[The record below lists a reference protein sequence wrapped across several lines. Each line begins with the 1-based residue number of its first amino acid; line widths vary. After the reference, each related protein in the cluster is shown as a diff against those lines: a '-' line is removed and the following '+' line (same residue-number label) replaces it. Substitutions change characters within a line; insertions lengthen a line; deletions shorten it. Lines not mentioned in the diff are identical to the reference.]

1 MEIPSKL
8 IGIMSAIW
16 SNLNRTDM
24 NRKTFLQQTGMFAAA
39 GVLYPT
45 LSRAGGRM
53 VPKAGD
59 AIGLQLYSVGALMEA
74 DAKGTLQQLAAI
86 GYKNLESAGG
96 SKGLYYGYKPKE
108 FASMVKDMGM
118 TWRSEHVGGVPF
130 TLATLMKL
138 ATNAADSAKIQ
149 QYAPMIERM
158 PPSANLRDNAQQ
170 LADEA
175 AEGGLEYLV
184 CAAIPTKTMD
194 DVKLAVDVFGKAGE
208 ACKKAGVQFAFHNH
222 SFEFVPIDGVVPY
235 DYIMANTDKDLVK
248 SELDLG
254 WATVAGQNPVE
265 IFGKHQGRI
274 PLWHVKDI
282 DKTTKEPTEI
292 GSGYIDFRPIFAA
305 RGESGMKYFFIEQD
319 GPPKPMENI
328 TNDYNNLKKVLGSQ
342 S

>member
-1 MEIPSKL
+1 
-8 IGIMSAIW
+8 
-16 SNLNRTDM
+16 M
-24 NRKTFLQQTGMFAAA
+24 NRKTFIQQTSMLAAA
-39 GVLYPT
+39 GILSPA
-45 LSRAGGRM
+45 LSRAAFFIR
-53 VPKAGD
+53 PKAGD
-59 AIGLQLYSVGALMEA
+59 AIGLQLYTVAPLMEA
-74 DAKGTLQQLAAI
+74 DAKGTLQKLAAI

-118 TWRSEHVGGVPF
+118 SWRSEHVGGVPF
-130 TLATLMKL
+130 TMATLMKL
-138 ATNAADSAKIQ
+138 ATSAKDSAKIK

-158 PPSANLRDNAQQ
+158 PKTANLQDNAQQ

-194 DVKLAVDVFGKAGE
+194 DVKIAVDVFGKAGE

-222 SFEFVPIDGVVPY
+222 SFEFVPINGVVPY

-254 WATVAGQNPVE
+254 WATVAGHNPVE
-265 IFGKHQGRI
+265 IFKKYQSRI

-292 GSGYIDFRPIFAA
+292 GSGYVDFKPIFDAKNT
-305 RGESGMKYFFIEQD
+305 SGMKYFFIEQD
-319 GPPKPMENI
+319 GPPKPMENV
-328 TNDYNNLKKVLGSQ
+328 TNDYNNLKKMLG
-342 S
+342 